1 MNLEPMIKQI
11 ILVTDG
17 ESNVGGDP
25 VEAARRANGRSIT
38 VNTIGIL
45 SQANPQEKHFSEIIE
60 IAKAGGGK
68 YELSYID
75 DLARTIQSLSY
86 KTISTTLQEVV
97 GKQLQAMLGKDIE
110 GLPPEA
116 RSSILDY
123 IDAYSDDI
131 SVCCCILLDCSGS
144 MATKIQSARYSI
156 VDFLNSIKGRKGSF
170 KVALIGFS
178 TEIENFTT
186 VLHSF
191 DDNLQQLERNLY
203 KLQPKGATP
212 TAIAV
217 RTATDMLE
225 EYSNRLSKQYELSEF
240 VG

>member
-1 MNLEPMIKQI
+1 MNLEPMIRQI

-17 ESNVGGDP
+17 ESNVGGNP
-25 VEAARRANGRSIT
+25 IEAARRANERNIT
-38 VNTIGIL
+38 LNTIGIL
-45 SQANPQEKHFSEIIE
+45 SQSHHQEKHFSEIID

-75 DLARTIQSLSY
+75 DLAKTIQSLSY

-144 MATKIQSARYSI
+144 MTSKIQSARHSI
-156 VDFLNSIKGRKGSF
+156 IDFLHSIKGRKGSF
-170 KVALIGFS
+170 KVGLIGFS
-178 TEIENFTT
+178 SEVENSSI

-191 DDNLQQLERNLY
+191 DDNPQQLERNLY

-212 TAIAV
+212 TAIAIKH
-217 RTATDMLE
+217 AIDMLE
-225 EYSNRLSKQYELSEF
+225 EYSSRFEKQYELSEF